1 MKKVFFFLML
11 AVSLSAQKTEVVELK
26 QSIKDRKGTTKSIT
40 VIDNR
45 PDKEIGN
52 IQHHKETFTF
62 KFANDDLKNYIE
74 SWFLNDNKTKGNND
88 IVLLLEDLKV
98 YNGEQEDKYTIGK
111 TKIKLSSFI
120 KKNNKYYFLN
130 RIQNVIISDQK
141 LTPNVPRNIVSNIS
155 NIMGNVIRESYTSLP
170 VGAPIPE
177 EEFMNYERYLVKN
190 SPAFSNVELKDG
202 VYKDFK
208 SFYEQKPEP
217 NYITDKNK
225 KGRVTNI
232 KNTNANVNEEI
243 IYNEEV
249 FGYIENGK
257 AYRSTPVGYL
267 EILKDDKGFFVVANQ
282 AELYT
287 SNGGDAVMVGAMAG
301 GLVGGLIG
309 AIVDYGSEPRRRT
322 SNVDTSE
329 MPNVYLDS
337 LTGSY
342 IFD

>member
-52 IQHHKETFTF
+52 IPFHKEMFSL

-74 SWFLNDNKTKGNND
+74 NWFLKDNKVKGNND
-88 IVLLLEDLKV
+88 IVLMLEDLKV
-98 YNGEQEDKYTIGK
+98 YNENPEEKTSM
-111 TKIKLSSFI
+111 TKIKFKFSSFI
-120 KKNNKYYFLN
+120 KRNNKYYFLN
-130 RIQNVIISDQK
+130 RIQNIITSD
-141 LTPNVPRNIVSNIS
+141 SNFPKYIASQIS
-155 NIMGNVIRESYTSLP
+155 NAVTGMIRESYVSLP
-170 VGAPIPE
+170 LGGAMSE
-177 EEFMNYERYLVKN
+177 VDLTNYEKYITVN
-190 SPAFSNVELKDG
+190 SQLFGGSELKDG
-202 VYKDFK
+202 VYKDFR

-217 NYITDKNK
+217 NYVIDKNK

-232 KNTNANVNEEI
+232 KDTNANINNEVI
-243 IYNEEV
+243 GNEEV

-267 EILKDDKGFFVVANQ
+267 EMIKDDKGFYVIATKTELFPANTGSGV
-282 AELYT
+282 LI
-287 SNGGDAVMVGAMAG
+287 GAMAG
-301 GLVGGLIG
+301 GIVGAMIG
-309 AIVDYGSEPRRRT
+309 AAIDSGPGRRGK
-322 SNVDTSE
+322 NVDTSE
-329 MPNVYLDS
+329 MPHVYLDS

-342 IFD
+342 IFN

>member
-1 MKKVFFFLML
+1 MM

-52 IQHHKETFTF
+52 ILHHKETFTF

-74 SWFLNDNKTKGNND
+74 NWFLSDNKTKGNND
-88 IVLLLEDLKV
+88 IILLFEELKV
-98 YNGEQEDKYTIGK
+98 YNGEQEGKYTIGK
-111 TKIKLSSFI
+111 TKIKFSSFI

-155 NIMGNVIRESYTSLP
+155 NIMCTVIRESYTSLP
-170 VGAPIPE
+170 FGVPIPE
-177 EEFMNYERYLVKN
+177 EELMNYEKYLIQN
-190 SPAFSNVELKDG
+190 SPVFSVAELKDG

-232 KNTNANVNEEI
+232 KDINANVNEEI

-257 AYRSTPVGYL
+257 AYRSAPVGYL
-267 EILKDDKGFFVVANQ
+267 EILKDDKGFFVIANPS
-282 AELYT
+282 ELYLP
-287 SNGGDAVMVGAMAG
+287 NDGGAAATIAMS
-301 GLVGGLIG
+301 GGLIG
-309 AIVDYGSEPRRRT
+309 GLIGGIVDYGSDPRRRT
-322 SNVDTSE
+322 NNVDTSG

-337 LTGSY
+337 LTGKY
-342 IFD
+342 IFE